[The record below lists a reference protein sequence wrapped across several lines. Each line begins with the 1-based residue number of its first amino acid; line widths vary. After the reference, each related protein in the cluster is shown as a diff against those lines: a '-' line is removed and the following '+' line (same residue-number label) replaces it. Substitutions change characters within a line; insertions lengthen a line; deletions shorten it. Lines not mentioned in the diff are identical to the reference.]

1 MCERSRWC
9 VHAQSTEHKFLPAPA
24 PPKLTFPCALPP
36 ADPFAACTSCIRCS
50 ARDNF
55 FGFTM
60 PVPANICMCVWRARD
75 RTQKEREKE
84 RGWKRKGERRREKVS
99 ANTHPSTHAHHTQHV
114 RTLAHTL
121 ATAVATASRN
131 LQHSLFS
138 CGHLACRAYRA
149 RLFVV
154 RLCGEQRP
162 RSGGGG
168 GRRGAS
174 ACASGIAACAARDRH
189 RGVREELA
197 RAQIA
202 RDLAALDVTVPIV
215 SQAVRE
221 RGLRLCCCCACC
233 ELSCARYLSVSV
245 RGRARTGPEHSH
257 PLPALKATLHVRA
270 ARGRRA
276 HLCIHGNRAR
286 AARTL

>member
-1 MCERSRWC
+1 
-9 VHAQSTEHKFLPAPA
+9 
-24 PPKLTFPCALPP
+24 
-36 ADPFAACTSCIRCS
+36 
-50 ARDNF
+50 
-55 FGFTM
+55 
-60 PVPANICMCVWRARD
+60 MCVWRASG
-75 RTQKEREKE
+75 RTRKEREKE
-84 RGWKRKGERRREKVS
+84 RGWKRKGERRREKAS
-99 ANTHPSTHAHHTQHV
+99 ANTHPSTHPHHTQHV

-121 ATAVATASRN
+121 ATAATASRN

-138 CGHLACRAYRA
+138 CGHLARRACRA
-149 RLFVV
+149 RLCVV
-154 RLCGEQRP
+154 HLSGEQRP
-162 RSGGGG
+162 CSGGGG

-174 ACASGIAACAARDRH
+174 AGASGTAARAARAARDGH
-189 RGVREELA
+189 RRVREELA

-221 RGLRLCCCCACC
+221 RGLRLCCCACC